1 MLCNE
6 NNPPKLRFEIL
17 LFRGILNVEITF
29 TYLMNIESKT
39 FRLHTKI
46 DQCNN
51 EVYLMHIEYLYHF
64 HRNKII

>member
-17 LFRGILNVEITF
+17 LFRGILNVKITF
-29 TYLMNIESKT
+29 KYLMNIESKT
-39 FRLHTKI
+39 FRLYIKI

-51 EVYLMHIEYLYHF
+51 EVYLMHI
-64 HRNKII
+64 

>member
-17 LFRGILNVEITF
+17 LFMGILNVKITF
-29 TYLMNIESKT
+29 KYLMNIESKK
-39 FRLHTKI
+39 FRLHIKI

>member
-17 LFRGILNVEITF
+17 LFRGILNVKITF
-29 TYLMNIESKT
+29 KYLMNIESKT
-39 FRLHTKI
+39 FRLHIKI

-51 EVYLMHIEYLYHF
+51 EVYLMHI
-64 HRNKII
+64 

>member
-6 NNPPKLRFEIL
+6 NSPPKLQFEIL
-17 LFRGILNVEITF
+17 LFREILNVKITF
-29 TYLMNIESKT
+29 KYLINIESKT

-51 EVYLMHIEYLYHF
+51 EVYLMHI
-64 HRNKII
+64 